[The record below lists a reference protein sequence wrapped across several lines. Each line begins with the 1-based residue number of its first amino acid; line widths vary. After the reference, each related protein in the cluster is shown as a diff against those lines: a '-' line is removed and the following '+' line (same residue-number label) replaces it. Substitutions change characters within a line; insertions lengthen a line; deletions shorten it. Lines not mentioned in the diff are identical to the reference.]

1 MTYDASFVDRQI
13 IKFDKI
19 ITNVRGGYI
28 DDVNNANY
36 GKFVAPQNGS
46 YQFTANLVSNDKLI
60 GANLVKNGMFII
72 GANNGGDGPASLS
85 AILDLKDG
93 DQVYLEKPVFVADD
107 AAYDHYFTSFSGA
120 LLRTTL

>member
-19 ITNVRGGYI
+19 ITNIRGGYI
-28 DDVNNANY
+28 DDVNNVNY
-36 GKFVAPQNGS
+36 GKFIAAQNGS
-46 YQFTANLVSNDKLI
+46 YQFTVNLISNDKLI
-60 GANLVKNGMFII
+60 RANLVKNGMFII
-72 GANNGGDGPASLS
+72 GPNNGGDGPANLS
-85 AILDLKDG
+85 AILDLKEG
-93 DQVYLEKPVFVADD
+93 DQVYLEKAVLVADD